1 MSTVLFLLLILVA
14 IALVIAPILAGIA
27 IFQVKK
33 AGNTP
38 GDELARQ

>member
-14 IALVIAPILAGIA
+14 IALVVAPILAGIA

-33 AGNTP
+33 SNHAP
-38 GDELARQ
+38 GEKLIP